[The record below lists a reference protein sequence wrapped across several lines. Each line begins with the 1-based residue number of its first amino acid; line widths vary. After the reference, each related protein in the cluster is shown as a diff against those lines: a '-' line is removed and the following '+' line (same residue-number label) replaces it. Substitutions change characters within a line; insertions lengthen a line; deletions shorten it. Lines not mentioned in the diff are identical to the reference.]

1 MMPASLALGR
11 MTGLVSARPAIVKI
25 EMCNSEHAHSSTL
38 TLLQRHSLKE
48 NTNKAHTADYILRE
62 RLFFSMPQKQRLSS
76 VVCVAP
82 TSQRPAVDEGATTF
96 PFGRSLSLANGARLV
111 SSTIPAPSGPRF
123 DVLRGRNNCV
133 KREVNLDMMQMMQ
146 PELLQ
151 H

>member
-96 PFGRSLSLANGARLV
+96 PLGVPYLWPMARVWYHQPSLPLRALDSTFSEGGTIA
-111 SSTIPAPSGPRF
+111 SS
-123 DVLRGRNNCV
+123 V
-133 KREVNLDMMQMMQ
+133 KLIWI
-146 PELLQ
+146 
-151 H
+151 